1 MNRRVF
7 AVAALLALAGC
18 SSANDMLKKDPV
30 YFSHTNHT
38 PQQYANCVA
47 DAWRRDGEKVRLDTI
62 DNGYDVV
69 ATNFSGVTA
78 ALRVQQ
84 WANGSVEIR
93 MSARS
98 SYGSQ
103 NMVQSA
109 NLCS

>member
-1 MNRRVF
+1 MNRRVL

-30 YFSHTNHT
+30 YFGHTNHS
-38 PQQYANCVA
+38 PKVYANCVA
-47 DAWRRDGEKVRLDTI
+47 DAWRRDGEKVRVDTI

-69 ATNFSGVTA
+69 SSGFSGVTA
-78 ALRVQQ
+78 ALRVEQ
-84 WANGSVEIR
+84 WANGSVEIH

-98 SYGSQ
+98 SFGSQ